1 MYDLPLPHIVTL
13 NQGWKR
19 HLLLLQIG
27 RFLGNESN
35 PAWCHRY
42 ERNLQVRPSPWSAHQ
57 QWNELSGLHQ
67 CDPSTQPEILPN
79 SVRPKAY
86 KLCLGFQLQRHD
98 HQGAKLM
105 QKNSQDAPLELL
117 WPANIMCTCKPCL
130 LDITKKQQGLNLQ
143 WTYQVVFWT
152 AGLLFSALHRFL
164 DSRLSISTST
174 SITTLWC
181 TRRWLLASQLLYL
194 ATLTVSQKPIRIIAH
209 HYHCLAIRTHRC
221 MLHHKSRRWIKF
233 SGLVL
238 KTEWIH
244 Q

>member
-181 TRRWLLASQLLYL
+181 TRRWLHNFFTLPLWLSASSPSELSPTTTTVLL
-194 ATLTVSQKPIRIIAH
+194 
-209 HYHCLAIRTHRC
+209 
-221 MLHHKSRRWIKF
+221 
-233 SGLVL
+233 SGLIDVCCITNRGGEL
-238 KTEWIH
+238 NFPD
-244 Q
+244 